1 MNIFNL
7 KKGLNIPVLGIP
19 EQVIQGEKNPKSVA
33 VLGPDY
39 KGLKPK
45 MLVSVGDKVK
55 RGTPLFCH
63 KDSPEISYVSPC
75 KGKVRVINRGEKKS
89 SSKCCD

>member
-55 RGTPLFCH
+55 RGTPLFLSQGFARNFICFTMQ
-63 KDSPEISYVSPC
+63 
-75 KGKVRVINRGEKKS
+75 R
-89 SSKCCD
+89 